1 MRFNLF
7 VLSTWAGP
15 EGFSPKTKRIST
27 AIRADFV
34 HAKYNNNCLSKKNT
48 RPLNQSENRNCG
60 KNTYFSPMNQSQGK
74 FQDIYN
80 QYHILVY
87 NVALHYLQNLED
99 AEEITQDVFVKVH
112 QSLDKF
118 DAKSALKTWIYRITI
133 NQCLDYLKHKKS
145 KKRFFIFG
153 NKSHNES
160 DYLNAAH
167 FEHPGILLENK
178 EKAAILYGVIN
189 ELPENQKTA
198 FILSKIDGLTNPEV
212 CEIMQ
217 LSLSS
222 VESLLFRAKTA
233 LREKL
238 SKKFEEHRKKK

>member
-1 MRFNLF
+1 MKQPQ
-7 VLSTWAGP
+7 A
-15 EGFSPKTKRIST
+15 
-27 AIRADFV
+27 
-34 HAKYNNNCLSKKNT
+34 H
-48 RPLNQSENRNCG
+48 
-60 KNTYFSPMNQSQGK
+60 
-74 FQDIYN
+74 FQDLYN

-87 NVALHYLQNLED
+87 NVALNYLQNIED

-118 DAKSALKTWIYRITI
+118 DGKSSIKTWIYRITI

-153 NKSHNES
+153 NKSQNEQEYANLS
-160 DYLNAAH
+160 H

-178 EKAAILYGVIN
+178 EQAAILYSVIN

-198 FILSKIDGLTNPEV
+198 FILSKIDGLPNPEV
-212 CEIMQ
+212 SEIMQ

-238 SKKFEEHRKKK
+238 AKKFEAHRKKK